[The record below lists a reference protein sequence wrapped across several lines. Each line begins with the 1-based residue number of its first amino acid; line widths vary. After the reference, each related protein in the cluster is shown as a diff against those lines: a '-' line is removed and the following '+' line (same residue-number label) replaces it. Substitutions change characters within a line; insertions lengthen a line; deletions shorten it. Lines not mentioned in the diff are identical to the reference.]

1 VLLVVDVALLE
12 EKYEYAARAQ
22 SSPLPQDVHT
32 GYIQLKRGDN
42 GNVIGY
48 VATTNR
54 VSSGQ
59 FTTTTDPAN
68 AVRFEIGLDQGETS
82 GSKLDVKM
90 LVSSVARHLA
100 TKLADALLE
109 NIAGFFGLVQGR
121 DDTTSTMA
129 TGSFQ

>member
-1 VLLVVDVALLE
+1 LLLVIDVALFE

-32 GYIQLKRGDN
+32 GYIQLKRGDD
-42 GNVIGY
+42 VIGY

-90 LVSSVARHLA
+90 LVSSLARHLA
-100 TKLADALLE
+100 TKLADTLLE